1 MISTRL
7 GHGVLR
13 QILRPG
19 ERRFRARQ
27 HNLETAQRDRL
38 ARILRQ
44 VSAVRDQQAL
54 WHGGWRWEDFASTE
68 PVTSYAHWRDPVS
81 DQISTGRQRLTSSP
95 TRRYQ
100 PTSGSSSAIKWIP
113 YTRQFLQELDGAI
126 APWMSDLYRQFPGI
140 ARGKQYWSL
149 SWLPSSM
156 RQQGSDHLNDD
167 MKLLSTGK
175 RLLMG
180 QTQAVPE
187 GVALAP
193 TSDDAMFA
201 TVACLAA
208 TPDLAVIS
216 VWSPT
221 FALGLLSN
229 LGRWREELAEV
240 LRTGSWGRRRH
251 ALNHLETPQNPHAA
265 AQLTA
270 WDGHSDPAFF
280 RELWPELALVSAW
293 STASAGPW
301 ANELRRKLPQAGFQ
315 GKALW
320 ATEGVVTIPY
330 GDQHVLA
337 ANSHFYEFEDAAT
350 GRIHPSWDLRDGQQV
365 SPLITT
371 GSGLLRY
378 RLGDLVEVTGHMGQL
393 PCLSFLG
400 RSNTVDLVGEKIDAV
415 TVQQWLDDT
424 RWPGALQ
431 PVTVLGAA
439 RGGAGDRP
447 AYVLVV
453 NLPDAETPGD
463 WADQAREWAR
473 SLDAWLC
480 ESFHYRL
487 ARDLDQLEPARCV
500 CIHSAHDRY
509 LEACK
514 ERGMIEGDI
523 KVESLKHWPGALPTA
538 FTASPVTRKEE
549 VAHEA

>member
-13 QILRPG
+13 QIVRPG
-19 ERRFRARQ
+19 ERRFRARRMD
-27 HNLETAQRDRL
+27 LETAQRERL

-44 VSAVRDQQAL
+44 VSAVRDRQAL

-68 PVTSYAHWRDPVS
+68 PVTSYTHWRGLVS
-81 DQISTGRQRLTSSP
+81 DQMHTGRQRLTQSP
-95 TRRYQ
+95 AVRYQ

-126 APWMSDLYRQFPGI
+126 APWMSDLYRQFPAI
-140 ARGKQYWSL
+140 ARGRQYWSL

-156 RQQGSDHLNDD
+156 RQQGSDQLNDD
-167 MKLLSTGK
+167 MKLLSAGK
-175 RLLMG
+175 RILMG
-180 QTQAVPE
+180 HTQAVPE
-187 GVALAP
+187 AVALAP

-201 TVACLAA
+201 TAACLTGA
-208 TPDLAVIS
+208 PDLAVIS

-221 FALGLLSN
+221 FALGLLNN

-240 LRTGSWGRRRH
+240 LHLGSWGPRSQ
-251 ALNHLETPQNPHAA
+251 ALSHLEAPRNPRAA
-265 AQLTA
+265 SQLA
-270 WDGHSDPAFF
+270 SWDGRCDPAFF
-280 RELWPELALVSAW
+280 RELWPALALVSAW

-337 ANSHFYEFEDAAT
+337 ANSHFYEFEDSTT
-350 GRIHPSWDLRDGQQV
+350 GRIHPSWELQYGQQV
-365 SPLITT
+365 APLITT

-378 RLGDLVEVTGHMGQL
+378 RLGDLVEVTGFMDQL
-393 PCLSFLG
+393 PCLQFLG
-400 RSNTVDLVGEKIDAV
+400 RSNTVDLVGEKMDAV
-415 TVQQWLDDT
+415 TIQQWLDAT
-424 RWPGALQ
+424 PWPGALQ

-439 RGGAGDRP
+439 QGGTDGRP

-453 NLPDAETPGD
+453 NLPEGEDPANWVG
-463 WADQAREWAR
+463 QAREWAL
-473 SLDAWLC
+473 SLDAWLSQ
-480 ESFHYRL
+480 SFHYRL
-487 ARDLDQLEPARCV
+487 ARDLDQLTPVRCM
-500 CIHSAHDRY
+500 CIHNAHDHY
-509 LEACK
+509 LNACK

-523 KVESLKHWPGALPTA
+523 KVESLKHWPGKLPTA
-538 FTASPVTRKEE
+538 FTAASVARKE

>member
-19 ERRFRARQ
+19 DRRFRARQ
-27 HNLETAQRDRL
+27 SDLETAQRERL

-54 WHGGWRWEDFASTE
+54 WHGGWRWEDFAASE
-68 PVTSYAHWRDPVS
+68 PVTGYDQWRDLVTNQM
-81 DQISTGRQRLTSSP
+81 DTGRPRLTSSP
-95 TRRYQ
+95 AQRYQ

-113 YTRQFLQELDGAI
+113 YTRQFLHELDGAI

-156 RQQGSDHLNDD
+156 RKQGSDQLNDD
-167 MKLLSTGK
+167 LKLLSTGK
-175 RLLMG
+175 RVLMG
-180 QTQAVPE
+180 QTQAVPD

-208 TPDLAVIS
+208 TPDLAAMS

-229 LGRWREELAEV
+229 LGAWREELADV
-240 LRTGSWGRRRH
+240 LRTGSWGRRQQ
-251 ALNHLETPQNPHAA
+251 ALNHLDAPCHPGVASLLAT
-265 AQLTA
+265 
-270 WDGHSDPAFF
+270 WDGRADPAFF
-280 RELWPELALVSAW
+280 RELWPQLALVSAW
-293 STASAGPW
+293 GTASAAPW
-301 ANELRRKLPQAGFQ
+301 ANELRRTLPQAGFQ

-337 ANSHFYEFEDAAT
+337 ANSHFYEFEDADT
-350 GRIHPSWDLRDGQQV
+350 GRIHPAWDLQPGQQV

-378 RLGDLVEVTGHMGQL
+378 RLGDLAEVTGHMGQL
-393 PCLSFLG
+393 PCLRFLG
-400 RSNTVDLVGEKIDAV
+400 RSNTVDLVGEKLDAV
-415 TVQQWLDDT
+415 TVQQWFNDT
-424 RWPGALQ
+424 PWPGMVQ
-431 PVTVLGAA
+431 PVTVLGATH
-439 RGGAGDRP
+439 GGASGRP
-447 AYVLVV
+447 CYVLVV
-453 NLPDAETPGD
+453 NLPEQESPQQWEA
-463 WADQAREWAR
+463 QARSWAR
-473 SLDAWLC
+473 ALEVFLC

-487 ARDLDQLEPARCV
+487 ARDLDQLEPVRCV
-500 CIHSAHDRY
+500 CIHHAHRLY
-509 LEACK
+509 LDACK

-523 KVESLKHWPGALPTA
+523 KVESLKHWPGDLPTA
-538 FTASPVTRKEE
+538 FAPLPVSEKE
-549 VAHEA
+549 VVHEA

>member
-27 HNLETAQRDRL
+27 SDLETAQRERL

-54 WHGGWRWEDFASTE
+54 WHGGWRWEDFAASE
-68 PVTSYAHWRDPVS
+68 PVTRYDQWRDLVS
-81 DQISTGRQRLTSSP
+81 DQMQTGRQRLTNSP
-95 TRRYQ
+95 AQRYQ

-156 RQQGSDHLNDD
+156 RKQGSDHLNDD

-175 RLLMG
+175 RVLMG
-180 QTQAVPE
+180 QTQAVPD

-208 TPDLAVIS
+208 TSDLAAIS

-229 LGRWREELAEV
+229 LGAWREELVEV
-240 LRTGSWGRRRH
+240 LRTGSWGRRRQ
-251 ALNHLETPQNPHAA
+251 ALNHLETPCNPGVASLLA
-265 AQLTA
+265 T
-270 WDGHSDPAFF
+270 WDGRADPAFF
-280 RELWPELALVSAW
+280 RELWPQLALVSAW
-293 STASAGPW
+293 GTASAAPW
-301 ANELRRKLPQAGFQ
+301 ANELRRTLPQAGFQ

-337 ANSHFYEFEDAAT
+337 ANSHFYEFEDADT
-350 GRIHPSWDLRDGQQV
+350 GRIHPAWDLQPGQQV
-365 SPLITT
+365 SPLITA

-393 PCLSFLG
+393 PCLRFLG
-400 RSNTVDLVGEKIDAV
+400 RSNTVDLVGEKMDAV
-415 TVQQWLDDT
+415 TVQQWLNDT
-424 RWPGALQ
+424 PWPGTVQ
-431 PVTVLGAA
+431 PVTVLGATH
-439 RGGAGDRP
+439 GGTSGRP

-453 NLPDAETPGD
+453 NLPDQESPAQWEN
-463 WADQAREWAR
+463 QARSWAG
-473 SLDAWLC
+473 SLESYLC

-487 ARDLDQLEPARCV
+487 GRDLDQLEPVRCV
-500 CIHSAHDRY
+500 CIHGAHRLY

-523 KVESLKHWPGALPTA
+523 KVESLKHWPGNLPAA
-538 FTASPVTRKEE
+538 FAPLPVSEKE
-549 VAHEA
+549 VVHEA